1 MARLVK
7 KLTAKAVEAKKE
19 PGYYGDG
26 AGLYLQVSR
35 SGSKSWLFRF
45 MLNGKAREMG
55 LGSVLAVSL
64 EEARAKAR
72 NCRALLDQKLDP
84 IEARDA
90 ADRARRLERSREQTF
105 DQCAASYIA
114 AHKPSWKN
122 PKHAQQ
128 WENTLKTYASP
139 VFGSLPVQNVDDTHV
154 YKVLEPLWAT
164 KTETA
169 TRLRSRIELVLDWAK
184 ARKYRTGEN
193 PARWRG
199 HLDKLLPKRSK
210 VQKVRNHPALPYPE
224 VPAFMTA
231 LRARKGTA
239 AKALEFII
247 LTAARESEVT
257 NAQWPEFDL
266 EARAWTVPGAR
277 MKSGRDH
284 RVPLSE
290 AALALLKGM
299 QAERQND
306 FVFPGWKAE
315 RPITGAAC
323 LKVLRDMD
331 RTDLTVHGF
340 RSSFRDWA
348 AESTNYP
355 REVAEAALAHVVAD
369 KVEAAYRRGD
379 LFEKRRR
386 LMSGWA
392 RHCAAQ
398 AATATVTPIQKRA
411 GKSAKA

>member
-72 NCRALLDQKLDP
+72 DCRSLLDQKIDP

-90 ADRARRLERSREQTF
+90 ADRAKAFEKAREQTF
-105 DQCAASYIA
+105 DQCAAAYIA
-114 AHKPSWKN
+114 AHKAGWKN
-122 PKHAQQ
+122 AKHAQQ
-128 WENTLKTYASP
+128 WQNTLNAYASP
-139 VFGSLPVQNVDDTHV
+139 VFGSLPVQDVDETHV
-154 YKVLEPLWAT
+154 YKVLEGLWAT

-184 ARKYRTGEN
+184 ARKYRKGEN

-210 VQKVRNHPALPYPE
+210 VQKVRNHAALPYAAL
-224 VPAFMTA
+224 PAFMDA

-239 AKALEFII
+239 PQALEFII
-247 LTAARESEVT
+247 LTGARESEVT
-257 NAQWPEFDL
+257 NAKWSEFDM
-266 EARAWTVPGAR
+266 EARVWTVPGDR
-277 MKSGRDH
+277 MKSAREH

-290 AALALLKGM
+290 AAIRVLKGM

-331 RTDLTVHGF
+331 RPDLTVHGF
-340 RSSFRDWA
+340 RSTFRDWA
-348 AESTNYP
+348 AEQTNYP

-386 LMSGWA
+386 MMNDWA
-392 RHCAAQ
+392 KYCDARSN
-398 AATATVTPIQKRA
+398 TATVTPIRK
-411 GKSAKA
+411 KAAATTRR